1 MPLIS
6 LSGIDFDYGRLPILR
21 GADLALEPGQRA
33 AIVGRNGTGKS
44 TLFAIISGA
53 LRPDRGNV
61 EKARRLRVA
70 LLAQDRAL
78 AGGLSLFGAVRGE
91 CRELVALD
99 ERCHAAL
106 ATLQALPAGP
116 AHDEAALRYAA
127 LQHDFETLGGYD
139 LDQRV
144 AATLSGLG
152 FPTADFERPVVKLS
166 GGEQR
171 VAALASVLL
180 QGADLLLLDEPT
192 NHLDLTAIEWL
203 EEYLANQHSALLV
216 VSHDRSFL
224 NRLCTITFHLKDAQL
239 ARYSG
244 NYVFFEKERA
254 ERERLAR
261 LAYERQQEEIARSEE
276 YIRRNIVG
284 QKTKQAQSR
293 RKRLEKMDR
302 LERPSEE
309 RTLRVRLN
317 PARRGGNTV
326 LVAEGLGKAFGPKRL
341 FAGVDLQISRGEK
354 IGLVGANGAGKTTLV
369 RILMGK
375 LPPDAGAVRLG
386 KDVDLGFF
394 DQHLDLVSD
403 AHTVEAEFRTLDPLM
418 SEAECRSQLARF
430 GFFADDLDKTVAMLS
445 GGERNRLSLLKL
457 VYQRHNFLILD
468 EPTNHLDIPATE
480 SLEAALKAYAGT
492 LLVISHDR
500 SFLEGLAERVIE
512 VKGGAVTDFPGT
524 WKEFLARGREASLP
538 APAPAGKPQAA
549 RLQPVGSGSRA
560 AAPPPGAAAAAASPE
575 PWSKNRLAQRRREL
589 SALEASLAA
598 AAAEKAEI
606 EMALAGSHALGR
618 EEIMRLTARHQELV
632 AALERRE
639 ERWTRWAEELE
650 AHGGQG

>member
-1 MPLIS
+1 MPLVS

-33 AIVGRNGTGKS
+33 AIVGRNGSGKS
-44 TLFAIISGA
+44 TLFGIISGA
-53 LRPDRGNV
+53 LRPDRGAV
-61 EKARRLRVA
+61 EKARRLRIA
-70 LLAQDRAL
+70 HLAQDRAL
-78 AGGLSLFGAVRGE
+78 AGELPLFAAVRGE
-91 CRELVALD
+91 CRELVALE
-99 ERCHAAL
+99 ERCHQALAAL
-106 ATLQALPAGP
+106 EALPPGE
-116 AHDEAALRYAA
+116 AHDAAALRYAA
-127 LQHDFETLGGYD
+127 LQHEFETRGGYD

-152 FPTADFERPVVKLS
+152 FAVADCERPVARLS

-171 VAALASVLL
+171 VAALAAVLL

-192 NHLDLTAIEWL
+192 NHLDLSAIEWL
-203 EEYLANQHSALLV
+203 EGHLAAQKSALLV

-224 NRLCTITFHLKDAQL
+224 GNLCTITFHLKDAQL
-239 ARYSG
+239 TRYSG
-244 NYVFFEKERA
+244 DYAFFEKERA
-254 ERERLAR
+254 ERDRLAR
-261 LAYERQQEEIARSEE
+261 IAYERQQEEIARSEE

-293 RKRLEKMDR
+293 RRSLEKMER
-302 LERPSEE
+302 LERPSDE

-326 LVAEGLGKAFGPKRL
+326 LVAEGLAKRFGEKRL
-341 FAGVDLQISRGEK
+341 FAGLDLQLSRGEK
-354 IGLVGANGAGKTTLV
+354 IGLVGPNGAGKTTLV

-375 LPPDAGAVRLG
+375 LPPDTGSVRLG
-386 KDVDLGFF
+386 KDIDLGFF

-403 AHTVEAEFRTLDPLM
+403 AHTVEAEFRTLDPTM
-418 SEAECRSQLARF
+418 SEGECRGQLARF

-480 SLEAALKAYAGT
+480 SLEEALAAYAGT

-500 SFLEGLAERVIE
+500 SLLDGLVERVIE
-512 VKGGAVTDFPGT
+512 VKAGSVTDFPGR
-524 WKEFLARGREASLP
+524 WREFLARGQTAAPGPSARPPTER
-538 APAPAGKPQAA
+538 APAASNGAA
-549 RLQPVGSGSRA
+549 RGPSPS
-560 AAPPPGAAAAAASPE
+560 PPPGAAAKPAGPA

-589 SALEASLAA
+589 AALETSIAA
-598 AAAEKAEI
+598 AQAEKAEI
-606 EMALAGSHALGR
+606 ETALAGSHALGR
-618 EEIMRLTARHQELV
+618 EEIMRLTGRHQELA

-639 ERWTRWAEELE
+639 ERWARWAEEIE

>member
-1 MPLIS
+1 M
-6 LSGIDFDYGRLPILR
+6 
-21 GADLALEPGQRA
+21 
-33 AIVGRNGTGKS
+33 
-44 TLFAIISGA
+44 
-53 LRPDRGNV
+53 
-61 EKARRLRVA
+61 AR
-70 LLAQDRAL
+70 
-78 AGGLSLFGAVRGE
+78 
-91 CRELVALD
+91 
-99 ERCHAAL
+99 
-106 ATLQALPAGP
+106 
-116 AHDEAALRYAA
+116 
-127 LQHDFETLGGYD
+127 
-139 LDQRV
+139 
-144 AATLSGLG
+144 
-152 FPTADFERPVVKLS
+152 LS

-192 NHLDLTAIEWL
+192 NHLDLAAIEWL
-203 EEYLANQHSALLV
+203 EEHLANQHSALLV

-224 NRLCTITFHLKDAQL
+224 NRLCTITFHLRDAQL
-239 ARYSG
+239 TRYSG
-244 NYVFFEKERA
+244 GYAFFEQERA
-254 ERERLAR
+254 ERDRLAL

-309 RTLRVRLN
+309 RTLRLRLS

-326 LVAEGLGKAFGPKRL
+326 LVAEGLAKAFGEKRL
-341 FAGVDLQISRGEK
+341 FAGLDLQISRGEK

-386 KDVDLGFF
+386 KDIDLGFF

-403 AHTVEAEFRTLDPLM
+403 AHTVEAEFRTLDPTM
-418 SEAECRSQLARF
+418 SEGECRSQLARF

-480 SLEAALKAYAGT
+480 SLEVALRAYSGT

-500 SFLEGLAERVIE
+500 TFLEGLVERVIE
-512 VKGGAVTDFPGT
+512 VKDGAATDFPGP
-524 WKEFLARGREASLP
+524 WKEFLARGREAASP
-538 APAPAGKPQAA
+538 PVAAGPVRAQPAGNGGRGASSP
-549 RLQPVGSGSRA
+549 PEA
-560 AAPPPGAAAAAASPE
+560 AAVKGPA

-589 SALEASLAA
+589 SALEASIAQA
-598 AAAEKAEI
+598 TAEKSEV
-606 EMALAGSHALGR
+606 ETALAGSHALDR

-639 ERWTRWAEELE
+639 ERWARWSVELE
-650 AHGGQG
+650 AHGG

>member
-21 GADLALEPGQRA
+21 GADLSLEPGQRA

-53 LRPDRGNV
+53 LRPDRGTV
-61 EKARRLRVA
+61 EKARRLRIA
-70 LLAQDRAL
+70 HLAQDRAL
-78 AGGLSLFGAVRGE
+78 AGELSLFAAVRGE

-106 ATLQALPAGP
+106 ARLQALPAGE
-116 AHDEAALRYAA
+116 AHDAAALRYAA
-127 LQHDFETLGGYD
+127 LHHEFETLGGYD

-152 FPTADFERPVVKLS
+152 FPSADFERPVGKLS

-171 VAALASVLL
+171 VAALAAVLL

-203 EEYLANQHSALLV
+203 EEHLANQHSALLV

-224 NRLCTITFHLKDAQL
+224 DRLCTITFHLKDAQL

-244 NYVFFEKERA
+244 GYAFFETERA

-293 RKRLEKMDR
+293 RRRLEKMDR
-302 LERPSEE
+302 LERPTEE
-309 RTLRVRLN
+309 RTLRLRLS
-317 PARRGGNTV
+317 PARRGGNTL
-326 LVAEGLGKAFGPKRL
+326 LVAEGLAKSFADKRL

-369 RILMGK
+369 CILMGK

-403 AHTVEAEFRTLDPLM
+403 AHTVEAEFRTLDPAM
-418 SEAECRSQLARF
+418 SEGECRSQLARF
-430 GFFADDLDKTVAMLS
+430 GFYADDLDKTVAMLS

-468 EPTNHLDIPATE
+468 EPTNHLDIAATE
-480 SLEAALKAYAGT
+480 SLEEALRAYAGT

-512 VKGGAVTDFPGT
+512 VKGGRVTDFPGT
-524 WKEFLARGREASLP
+524 WKEFLARGREAAVSQ
-538 APAPAGKPQAA
+538 APAARAQAGRA
-549 RLQPVGSGSRA
+549 QPVGNSAGA
-560 AAPPPGAAAAAASPE
+560 ASPPPGAAATPQGPE

-589 SALEASLAA
+589 TALEASIAA
-598 AAAEKAEI
+598 AGAEKAEI
-606 EMALAGSHALGR
+606 ETALAGSHALGR

-639 ERWTRWAEELE
+639 ERWARWAEEFE
-650 AHGGQG
+650 AHGG

>member
-1 MPLIS
+1 
-6 LSGIDFDYGRLPILR
+6 
-21 GADLALEPGQRA
+21 
-33 AIVGRNGTGKS
+33 
-44 TLFAIISGA
+44 
-53 LRPDRGNV
+53 
-61 EKARRLRVA
+61 
-70 LLAQDRAL
+70 
-78 AGGLSLFGAVRGE
+78 
-91 CRELVALD
+91 
-99 ERCHAAL
+99 
-106 ATLQALPAGP
+106 
-116 AHDEAALRYAA
+116 
-127 LQHDFETLGGYD
+127 
-139 LDQRV
+139 
-144 AATLSGLG
+144 
-152 FPTADFERPVVKLS
+152 
-166 GGEQR
+166 
-171 VAALASVLL
+171 
-180 QGADLLLLDEPT
+180 
-192 NHLDLTAIEWL
+192 
-203 EEYLANQHSALLV
+203 
-216 VSHDRSFL
+216 
-224 NRLCTITFHLKDAQL
+224 
-239 ARYSG
+239 
-244 NYVFFEKERA
+244 
-254 ERERLAR
+254 
-261 LAYERQQEEIARSEE
+261 
-276 YIRRNIVG
+276 
-284 QKTKQAQSR
+284 
-293 RKRLEKMDR
+293 MDR

-326 LVAEGLGKAFGPKRL
+326 LVAEGLAKAFGEKCL

-403 AHTVEAEFRTLDPLM
+403 THTVEAEFRTLDPLM

-524 WKEFLARGREASLP
+524 WREFLARGREAAS
-538 APAPAGKPQAA
+538 PAPAGKAPAA
-549 RLQPVGSGSRA
+549 RLQPVGSGARA
-560 AAPPPGAAAAAASPE
+560 AAPPPGAASAAGSLE

-589 SALEASLAA
+589 SALEASIAA

-606 EMALAGSHALGR
+606 ETALAGSHALGR